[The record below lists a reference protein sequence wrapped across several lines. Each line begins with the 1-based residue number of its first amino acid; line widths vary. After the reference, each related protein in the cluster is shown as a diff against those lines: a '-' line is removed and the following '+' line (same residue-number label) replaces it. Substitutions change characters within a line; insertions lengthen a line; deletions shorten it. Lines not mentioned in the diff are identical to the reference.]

1 MRASP
6 RGTVHAEALLSDIC
20 DNVTSASALVRCELQ
35 QSAQLLLR
43 VAAKGGVF
51 QAAGGVKGGE
61 AGAGSPQDSFSTES
75 GDVGE
80 RAVPRPPTLRNPG
93 KYLKPR
99 CVQGRWHPPILL
111 PITHI
116 SPVLYPVQG
125 KGTRDEPALSL
136 PRGAQE
142 MSIQVSLRSWD
153 H

>member
-1 MRASP
+1 MERQVLAAP
-6 RGTVHAEALLSDIC
+6 RTPFPQRVGMWGREQFQGPQLSETQESISNPAVSKADGT
-20 DNVTSASALVRCELQ
+20 
-35 QSAQLLLR
+35 
-43 VAAKGGVF
+43 
-51 QAAGGVKGGE
+51 
-61 AGAGSPQDSFSTES
+61 
-75 GDVGE
+75 
-80 RAVPRPPTLRNPG
+80 
-93 KYLKPR
+93 
-99 CVQGRWHPPILL
+99 HPSSYL